1 MSSYRRHFQH
11 DILRINT
18 VLLTSLSLA
27 LSTPVPLLNTT
38 PIEGVRERAED
49 AESREATSS
58 PSSQRPWEA
67 GPRRRPS
74 EVGVCL

>member
-38 PIEGVRERAED
+38 PIEGVRERAETPRAGSD
-49 AESREATSS
+49 LVAVQPA
-58 PSSQRPWEA
+58 PLGGRPA
-67 GPRRRPS
+67 APPF
-74 EVGVCL
+74 